1 MAGRFKRQ
9 DKQKKS
15 VVRPSYACAHEQR
28 IHKASVIAAKKLF
41 SIYPHILS
49 KKMNT
54 YYLPKGLNSSRHPK
68 RAMLKGFFL
77 RTLIFARKLT
87 CKFSFDTWE
96 NSKFNPFRTS
106 TGYKPD
112 PACGALENYIDET
125 KLEISSLLIK
135 QYQDNL
141 TSRERAALTSLK
153 NNRHIVI

>member
-28 IHKASVIAAKKLF
+28 IHNASVIAAKKLF

-77 RTLIFARKLT
+77 RTLMSLR
-87 CKFSFDTWE
+87 E
-96 NSKFNPFRTS
+96 NPHAN
-106 TGYKPD
+106 
-112 PACGALENYIDET
+112 
-125 KLEISSLLIK
+125 SLLIPEK
-135 QYQDNL
+135 IVNL
-141 TSRERAALTSLK
+141 IPSEHQLVTNPIRLVAHLK
-153 NNRHIVI
+153 ITLMKLN